1 MSTLIQN
8 EYIGVK
14 EGDFI
19 YLTEK
24 GADCIWGDDKVIPLI
39 YLEKNIYDESR
50 TKDQIFQNLWDLI
63 GPQDESLLYT
73 KGSIF
78 YKTILP
84 YLKDGGYP
92 PSYND
97 YIEFLNNNK
106 KILQELNGIENY
118 FYN

>member
-1 MSTLIQN
+1 MPIV
-8 EYIGVK
+8 YG
-14 EGDFI
+14 
-19 YLTEK
+19 
-24 GADCIWGDDKVIPLI
+24 GDDKVIPLI